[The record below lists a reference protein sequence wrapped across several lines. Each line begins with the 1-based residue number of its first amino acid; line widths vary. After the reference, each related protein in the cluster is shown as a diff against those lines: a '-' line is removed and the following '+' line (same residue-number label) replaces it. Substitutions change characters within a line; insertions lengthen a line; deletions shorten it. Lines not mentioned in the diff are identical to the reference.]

1 MILHTPLPFD
11 LVLEGFHEMEPAY
24 EEIIVNGITMIV
36 EPVSPRRAKIVRL
49 ISPDPMHYLNP
60 AYAPGQ
66 MIEFGPA

>member
-1 MILHTPLPFD
+1 MILHTLLPLD
-11 LVLEGFHEMEPAY
+11 QVLEGFNEMEPVY
-24 EEIIVNGITMIV
+24 EEMNVDGITMVV

-66 MIEFGPA
+66 MIEFGPV